1 MFVAIVVVGGAQV
14 HDHGLHVVVA
24 GLVAVV
30 AAHAQLHQ
38 PAVAVVFLTA

>member
-1 MFVAIVVVGGAQV
+1 MFVAVVVVGGAQV

-38 PAVAVVFLTA
+38 PVVAVVSLTA